1 MSNSM
6 RVLLAFGG
14 LLGFIFM
21 IRNIRRAKLVIADSI
36 FWFLFSLILFI
47 IAIFPQISF
56 AMARAL
62 GVASASNLVYLVL
75 IALLILRVF
84 QLDVKLS
91 QTNSKLQRLTQEDA
105 IYRADHEAAEN
116 SSPQR
121 IRTGKAGTEKTAS
134 EDAA

>member
-1 MSNSM
+1 MSNAI
-6 RVLLAFGG
+6 RILLAFGG

-21 IRNIRRAKLVIADSI
+21 IRNIQRAKLVISDSI

-56 AMARAL
+56 ALARAL
-62 GVASASNLVYLVL
+62 GVMSASNLVYLIL

-91 QTNSKLQRLTQEDA
+91 QTNTKLQRLTQGEA
-105 IYRADHEAAEN
+105 IHRADHEKNASLKDA
-116 SSPQR
+116 
-121 IRTGKAGTEKTAS
+121 EKTH
-134 EDAA
+134 